1 VGKKIIAEDSEDEED
16 MSIRSSTITMDMLEK
31 AEDQFW
37 EESMDTGEGSY
48 DDFDDDGSDLEKEED
63 DDGLGEGTVLLRRKK
78 RKNNTNNSKTNEENR
93 ATRTLENS
101 ILRARQF
108 ASTENARKIVQ
119 EGEKARVVARS
130 TLAQSSE
137 RAAEI
142 SKQAVEK
149 AEFVRRQI
157 EAVPNKKEIVS
168 AAAAVTAATAAISTV
183 LAEPLM
189 TMAGSIVAFS
199 LVKSFETMDE
209 QLRQK
214 QKEIETKKR
223 EEKVDLLIKTKE
235 RKVETR
241 VEMVDAPLEVVS
253 TVTSSTP
260 PVKEQ
265 VVKTREEKKI
275 VEKEEEILG
284 AAAAAA
290 TTTQQARTTTTTRS
304 RTATNSATSGFVSQ
318 IANENETALFE
329 ARKKREQILNEM
341 AQYNDAPATTKNGNT
356 MRPGKLAETTNNKYF
371 ANRATKR
378 TADVL
383 GYSTTPPQNVP
394 TDAQKEQPLKAS
406 TTSPSPSSPERK
418 KRDEDTITEQKISLF
433 AAFFAVCA
441 FPFTLLLELFRACV
455 EVLKKYF
462 FSSSSGEE
470 RDAGERS

>member
-1 VGKKIIAEDSEDEED
+1 MGKKIIAEDSEDEED

-37 EESMDTGEGSY
+37 EESIETGEGSY
-48 DDFDDDGSDLEKEED
+48 DDFDSDGSDVEKEDD
-63 DDGLGEGTVLLRRKK
+63 DDGLGEGTVLLRRKR
-78 RKNNTNNSKTNEENR
+78 RKNNSNSKTKEESR

-108 ASTENARKIVQ
+108 ASTENARKIVH

-149 AEFVRRQI
+149 VEFVRRQI

-168 AAAAVTAATAAISTV
+168 AAAAATAATAAISTV

-223 EEKVDLLIKTKE
+223 EEKVDMLMKTKE

-241 VEMVDAPLEVVS
+241 VEVVDAPLEVVS
-253 TVTSSTP
+253 AVTSSPP
-260 PVKEQ
+260 PVEEQ
-265 VVKTREEKKI
+265 VKTREEKKI

-290 TTTQQARTTTTTRS
+290 TTTQQATTTPRS

-394 TDAQKEQPLKAS
+394 TDAQKEPKAS
-406 TTSPSPSSPERK
+406 TTSPSPSSSEKK
-418 KRDEDTITEQKISLF
+418 KRDDDTTTQKISLF
-433 AAFFAVCA
+433 DAFFAVFT

>member
-1 VGKKIIAEDSEDEED
+1 MGKIIAEDSEDEED
-16 MSIRSSTITMDMLEK
+16 MSIRSSTITMDMLEI

-37 EESMDTGEGSY
+37 EESIDTGEGSY
-48 DDFDDDGSDLEKEED
+48 DDFDSDGSDVEKEDD
-63 DDGLGEGTVLLRRKK
+63 DDGLGEGTVLLRRKR
-78 RKNNTNNSKTNEENR
+78 RKNTNSNNKTNEESR

-168 AAAAVTAATAAISTV
+168 AAAAATAATAAILTV

-223 EEKVDLLIKTKE
+223 EEKVDLLMKTKE

-241 VEMVDAPLEVVS
+241 VEVVDAPLEVVS
-253 TVTSSTP
+253 AVTSSTP
-260 PVKEQ
+260 PVEER
-265 VVKTREEKKI
+265 VKTTREEKKI
-275 VEKEEEILG
+275 VEKEEELLG
-284 AAAAAA
+284 ASAAAA
-290 TTTQQARTTTTTRS
+290 TTTQQATTTPRS

-394 TDAQKEQPLKAS
+394 TDAQKEQPPKAS
-406 TTSPSPSSPERK
+406 MTSPSPSSSEKK
-418 KRDEDTITEQKISLF
+418 KRDDDTKISLF
-433 AAFFAVCA
+433 AAFFAVFT

-462 FSSSSGEE
+462 FSTSSGEE

>member
-1 VGKKIIAEDSEDEED
+1 
-16 MSIRSSTITMDMLEK
+16 
-31 AEDQFW
+31 
-37 EESMDTGEGSY
+37 
-48 DDFDDDGSDLEKEED
+48 
-63 DDGLGEGTVLLRRKK
+63 
-78 RKNNTNNSKTNEENR
+78 
-93 ATRTLENS
+93 
-101 ILRARQF
+101 
-108 ASTENARKIVQ
+108 
-119 EGEKARVVARS
+119 
-130 TLAQSSE
+130 
-137 RAAEI
+137 
-142 SKQAVEK
+142 
-149 AEFVRRQI
+149 
-157 EAVPNKKEIVS
+157 
-168 AAAAVTAATAAISTV
+168 
-183 LAEPLM
+183 
-189 TMAGSIVAFS
+189 MAGSIVAFS

-223 EEKVDLLIKTKE
+223 EEKVDLLMKTKE

-241 VEMVDAPLEVVS
+241 VEVVDAPLEVVS
-253 TVTSSTP
+253 AVTSSTP
-260 PVKEQ
+260 PVEER
-265 VVKTREEKKI
+265 VKTTREEKKI

-290 TTTQQARTTTTTRS
+290 TTTQQATTTTTTTTTTRS
-304 RTATNSATSGFVSQ
+304 RTATNSATSGFLSQ

-394 TDAQKEQPLKAS
+394 TDAQKELKAS
-406 TTSPSPSSPERK
+406 TTSPSPSSSEKK
-418 KRDEDTITEQKISLF
+418 KRDDDTTTQKISLF
-433 AAFFAVCA
+433 DAFFAVFT

>member
-1 VGKKIIAEDSEDEED
+1 MGKIIAEDSEDEED
-16 MSIRSSTITMDMLEK
+16 MSIRSSTITMDMLEQ

-37 EESMDTGEGSY
+37 EESIDTGEGSY
-48 DDFDDDGSDLEKEED
+48 DDDIDESDLEEEDD
-63 DDGLGEGTVLLRRKK
+63 DDGLGEGTVLLRRKR
-78 RKNNTNNSKTNEENR
+78 RKNNTNSKTKEETR

-168 AAAAVTAATAAISTV
+168 AAVAATAATAAISTV

-189 TMAGSIVAFS
+189 TMAGSIIAFS

-223 EEKVDLLIKTKE
+223 EEKVDLLMKTKE

-241 VEMVDAPLEVVS
+241 VEVVDAPLEVVS
-253 TVTSSTP
+253 AVTSSTP
-260 PVKEQ
+260 PVEER
-265 VVKTREEKKI
+265 VKTTREEKKI

-290 TTTQQARTTTTTRS
+290 TTTQQATTTTTTTTTTRS
-304 RTATNSATSGFVSQ
+304 RTATNSATSGFLSQ

-394 TDAQKEQPLKAS
+394 TDAQKELKAS
-406 TTSPSPSSPERK
+406 TTSPSPSSAEKK
-418 KRDEDTITEQKISLF
+418 KRDDDTTTQKISLF
-433 AAFFAVCA
+433 DAFFAVFT

>member
-1 VGKKIIAEDSEDEED
+1 MGKKIIAEDSEDEED

-37 EESMDTGEGSY
+37 EESIDTGEGSY
-48 DDFDDDGSDLEKEED
+48 DDFDSDGSDLEKEDD
-63 DDGLGEGTVLLRRKK
+63 DDGLGEGTVLLRRKR
-78 RKNNTNNSKTNEENR
+78 RKNTSNSNNKTNEESR

-108 ASTENARKIVQ
+108 ASMENARKIVQ

-168 AAAAVTAATAAISTV
+168 AAAAATAATAAISTV

-223 EEKVDLLIKTKE
+223 EEKVDLLMKTKE

-241 VEMVDAPLEVVS
+241 VEVVDAPLEVVS
-253 TVTSSTP
+253 AVTSSTP
-260 PVKEQ
+260 PVEEQ
-265 VVKTREEKKI
+265 VKTREDKKI

-290 TTTQQARTTTTTRS
+290 TTTQQATTTPRS

-394 TDAQKEQPLKAS
+394 TDAQKEQQPKAS
-406 TTSPSPSSPERK
+406 TTSPSPSSSEKK
-418 KRDEDTITEQKISLF
+418 KRDDDTKISLF
-433 AAFFAVCA
+433 AAFFAVFT

>member
-1 VGKKIIAEDSEDEED
+1 MGKIIAEDSEDEED

-37 EESMDTGEGSY
+37 EESIDTGEGSY
-48 DDFDDDGSDLEKEED
+48 DDFDDDRSDVEKEDD
-63 DDGLGEGTVLLRRKK
+63 DDGLGEGTVLLRRKR
-78 RKNNTNNSKTNEENR
+78 RKNNSKSKTKEESR

-119 EGEKARVVARS
+119 EVEKARVVARS

-168 AAAAVTAATAAISTV
+168 AAAAATAATAAISTV

-223 EEKVDLLIKTKE
+223 EEKVDLLMKTKE

-241 VEMVDAPLEVVS
+241 VEVVDAPLEVVS
-253 TVTSSTP
+253 AVTSSTP
-260 PVKEQ
+260 PVEER
-265 VVKTREEKKI
+265 VKTTREEKKI

-290 TTTQQARTTTTTRS
+290 TTTQQATTTTTTTRS
-304 RTATNSATSGFVSQ
+304 RTATNSATSGFLSQ

-394 TDAQKEQPLKAS
+394 TDAQKEQPPKAS
-406 TTSPSPSSPERK
+406 MTSPSPSSSEKK
-418 KRDEDTITEQKISLF
+418 KRDDDTKISLF
-433 AAFFAVCA
+433 AAFFAVFT

-462 FSSSSGEE
+462 FSTSSGEE

>member
-1 VGKKIIAEDSEDEED
+1 MGKIIAEDSEDEED

-37 EESMDTGEGSY
+37 EESIDTGEGSY
-48 DDFDDDGSDLEKEED
+48 DDFDDDRSDVEKEDD
-63 DDGLGEGTVLLRRKK
+63 DDGLGEGTVLLRRKR
-78 RKNNTNNSKTNEENR
+78 RKNNSKSKTKEESR

-119 EGEKARVVARS
+119 EVEKARVVARS

-137 RAAEI
+137 RAAKI

-168 AAAAVTAATAAISTV
+168 AAAAATAATAAISTV

-223 EEKVDLLIKTKE
+223 EEKVDLLMKTKE

-241 VEMVDAPLEVVS
+241 VEVVDAPLEVVS
-253 TVTSSTP
+253 AVTSSTP
-260 PVKEQ
+260 PVEER
-265 VVKTREEKKI
+265 VKTTREEKKI

-290 TTTQQARTTTTTRS
+290 TTTQQATTTTTTTRS
-304 RTATNSATSGFVSQ
+304 RTATNSATSGFLSQ

-394 TDAQKEQPLKAS
+394 TDAQKEQPPKAS
-406 TTSPSPSSPERK
+406 MTSPSPSSSEKK
-418 KRDEDTITEQKISLF
+418 KRDDDTKISLF
-433 AAFFAVCA
+433 AAFFAVFT

-462 FSSSSGEE
+462 FSTSSGEE